1 MQVRILTVPLGDP
14 GSVLQEL
21 NAFLA
26 GHRVLDMQQQFYQ
39 NEQGAGWSFCIR
51 YLQTVAGGVGP
62 PKAKVDYRQVLGED
76 EFIRFARLRDVRR
89 AIAQQEAIPAYA
101 VFTDEELAGIA
112 QLSEITIAA
121 LVTVKGVGEK
131 KAARYG
137 QQIVSGMQQSG

>member
-14 GSVLQEL
+14 GSALQEL

-51 YLQTVAGGVGP
+51 YLQTVSGGAGP

-112 QLSEITIAA
+112 QLSEITVAA